1 MVLAR
6 GLRLAVFRSAFSQG
20 DAGGSDTPSGH
31 DRSSATTGIGGM
43 PGVPQSV
50 ATRSQHVLA
59 PTARS
64 AVAGSAG
71 DHPRRRAAVP
81 LFESE
86 LHPSDVRRAPHG
98 SCLPFWPSD
107 RAAER
112 SPAHPRSCARRRSWS
127 ALGCA
132 YLGSGAKDAA
142 TPPSFGVKFWL
153 SAFAVGPPSCGT
165 GPPVIVVEVSAVTD
179 LAHKP
184 CLRSGRSRP
193 ATGWRAC

>member
-1 MVLAR
+1 MQIQDHHHPLQPDQRLAPPADRESIPHSGTRATWGEFKRRFWGASRFSRTSRAPGLVLLGRIKERHGFISVVLAR
-6 GLRLAVFRSAFSQG
+6 GLRPAVLRSAFSQS

-43 PGVPQSV
+43 PGVLRSV

-81 LFESE
+81 LLESE

-98 SCLPFWPSD
+98 SCPF
-107 RAAER
+107 
-112 SPAHPRSCARRRSWS
+112 
-127 ALGCA
+127 L
-132 YLGSGAKDAA
+132 
-142 TPPSFGVKFWL
+142 
-153 SAFAVGPPSCGT
+153 AVEPGG
-165 GPPVIVVEVSAVTD
+165 
-179 LAHKP
+179 
-184 CLRSGRSRP
+184 
-193 ATGWRAC
+193 